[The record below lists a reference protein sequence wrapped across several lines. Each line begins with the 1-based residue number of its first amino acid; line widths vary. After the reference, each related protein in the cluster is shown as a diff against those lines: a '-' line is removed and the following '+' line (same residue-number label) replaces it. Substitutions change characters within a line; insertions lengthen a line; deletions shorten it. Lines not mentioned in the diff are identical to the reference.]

1 MIETLVALISVRF
14 LCIGGIIGWLYKEHL
29 HRTYLPAVHPEM
41 FDEKGN
47 VIPDEVI
54 AFRFE
59 NLDFLHEEIEE
70 ENEDD

>member
-1 MIETLVALISVRF
+1 M
-14 LCIGGIIGWLYKEHL
+14 
-29 HRTYLPAVHPEM
+29 HPEM
-41 FDEKGN
+41 YDLKGN
-47 VIPDEVI
+47 LIPDEII